1 MIKKFLP
8 FPTAF
13 LANAFTIHLQQ
24 AGGLE
29 EDWGSFL
36 RNIAFFK
43 VLAQKDRNHCWI
55 YSPSHCCLWV
65 RCKSCV
71 LINLLLRP
79 FFFHLHFDLITFVSL
94 RFIFFPPLL
103 FSSRHRKTCQ
113 VAEHS
118 FCFNTE
124 EQFRGKCLTIL
135 AKYHSF
141 LLFTLNTSSSNFT
154 PGRGLFLLKLSQNN
168 HAGGRIS
175 SDKKPTA
182 IQDFCL
188 EWNLPSVLASASLKC
203 FILKILFDF

>member
-8 FPTAF
+8 FSTAF

-65 RCKSCV
+65 RCKSCA

-94 RFIFFPPLL
+94 RFIFFHLFFFPLVTGKLVRLLNTHSVLTQKNSLGVSAWPSSPNIIASFFSHLTPLPQISHLVEDSSFWSYLRTIMLVGEYLLIRNQLL
-103 FSSRHRKTCQ
+103 FRISTW
-113 VAEHS
+113 
-118 FCFNTE
+118 N
-124 EQFRGKCLTIL
+124 GI
-135 AKYHSF
+135 F
-141 LLFTLNTSSSNFT
+141 LLF
-154 PGRGLFLLKLSQNN
+154 
-168 HAGGRIS
+168 
-175 SDKKPTA
+175 
-182 IQDFCL
+182 
-188 EWNLPSVLASASLKC
+188 
-203 FILKILFDF
+203 